1 MKASLKILLTL
12 ALILALEFRPVLM
25 RAQTGILPDDDDGSD
40 GNDGDDGFNE
50 EENIQGGQKVRK
62 PSSSSVRIPSGKG
75 FQKNKQP
82 TKRSGT

>member
-40 GNDGDDGFNE
+40 GDDDNDGFNE

-62 PSSSSVRIPSGKG
+62 PLRFSVRVPIGKA
-75 FQKNKQP
+75 FQ
-82 TKRSGT
+82 